1 MFVDLVETTRVPTE
15 NPFYSVLVQ
24 FLNMLLGK
32 RQHAADTLP
41 FWEGRDKTPY
51 VVFSRRAKM

>member
-32 RQHAADTLP
+32 RQHTADTLP
-41 FWEGRDKTPY
+41 FWEGCYKTPY
-51 VVFSRRAKM
+51 V